1 MSQDHIV
8 DEVRATR
15 DEIAREHG
23 YDLKAIFDML
33 RRTAEESGRE
43 HVSPTPPV
51 VARKAPDATESARR

>member
-23 YDLKAIFDML
+23 YNLKAIFEML
-33 RRTAEESGRE
+33 CRTAEESGRE

-51 VARKAPDATESARR
+51 VERKGPNPTESARR